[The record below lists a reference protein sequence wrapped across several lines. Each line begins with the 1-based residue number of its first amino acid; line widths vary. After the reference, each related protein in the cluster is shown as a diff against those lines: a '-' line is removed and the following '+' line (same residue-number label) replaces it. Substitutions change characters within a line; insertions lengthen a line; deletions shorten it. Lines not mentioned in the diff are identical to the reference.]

1 MSNPSRACRLLR
13 IARISAVVV
22 PLAATLALGGCASSS
37 IGSHNRAES
46 AVNFTAM
53 SDGQLQAAVAEWEK
67 RYARTPDDAPTAIAF
82 AQALVASGRTSQAVA
97 VMQRISI
104 RNNTN
109 REVMSA
115 YGKVLVADGQFEE
128 ALKVIDQVQTP
139 DRPDWR
145 LYSAKGTIL
154 DQIGR
159 HDEARVNYDYALK
172 VAPGEPS
179 VLSNLGLSYMLT
191 GDLNT
196 AEKYLRDA
204 ANSPEADSR
213 VRQNLALVVGLKGNF
228 SEAERIARDELSPE
242 QAEAN
247 VAYLRQMLSQQDR
260 WQDLKSI
267 DKKKAG

>member
-1 MSNPSRACRLLR
+1 MFQSHRARHGKRALPALF
-13 IARISAVVV
+13 AS
-22 PLAATLALGGCASSS
+22 LALAGVLAGCASSS
-37 IGSHNRAES
+37 VGSHNRAETP
-46 AVNFTAM
+46 NIGAM
-53 SDGQLQAAVAEWEK
+53 SDRQIQEVLGHYEAKYTRHPEDVA
-67 RYARTPDDAPTAIAF
+67 TAIGF
-82 AQALVASGRTSQAVA
+82 AQALVAAGRTEQAVA
-97 VMQRISI
+97 VMQRASI
-104 RNNTN
+104 RHSSN

-128 ALKVIDQVQTP
+128 ALKVIDRVQTP

-154 DQIGR
+154 DQVGR

-191 GDLNT
+191 GDLGT
-196 AEKYLRDA
+196 AERYLREA
-204 ANSPEADSR
+204 ANHPEADSR
-213 VRQNLALVVGLKGNF
+213 VRQNLALVVGLKGDF
-228 SEAERIARDELSPE
+228 TEAERIARDELSPE

-260 WQDLKSI
+260 WKDLKAI
-267 DKKKAG
+267 DGKPKKTG